1 MTMQKPITEK
11 YMIKILEELVLIGR
25 IKNPDKFIINL
36 IKEIYGHKVKLNDL
50 VQLIESSPL
59 RKS

>member
-1 MTMQKPITEK
+1 MQKPITEK